1 MAVSAEE
8 RLLNLIIALMHSRV
22 RMTKDEIRASVE
34 GYDRDDPSWD
44 EVTRKRHKATF
55 ERMFERDKDKLR
67 RLGVPVV
74 TVRHQAYGDDIGYRI
89 DPAQAKLPP
98 LDFTP
103 AERAVLALAAD
114 YWHGVTLGDDARQA
128 LVKAASE
135 STHAPTEALPF
146 AALSTRLTDATAL
159 VLEAIQ
165 LRQAVAFEYAS
176 ASSGTATRQVQP
188 WKILLSGGAE
198 YLIGHDVDRD
208 APRTFRLSRVL
219 GDVSLVGEPGAFT
232 PSANI
237 DAALLPNANPGTAR
251 LAIRPEAAHA
261 LRNRGTVVDTDGD
274 WDIVQID
281 YRHLDQLRDEVLAR
295 GGAVRALEP
304 QELADA
310 VRTHALAALEV
321 ARG

>member
-44 EVTRKRHKATF
+44 EATSKRRKATF

-98 LDFTP
+98 LDFTA

-128 LVKAASE
+128 LVKAASA
-135 STHAPTEALPF
+135 STHAPAEALPF

-165 LRQAVAFEYAS
+165 LRQAVTFEYAS

-219 GDVSLVGEPGAFT
+219 GEVSLNGEPGAFT
-232 PSANI
+232 PPGDI
-237 DAALLPNANPGTAR
+237 DAALLPNAHPGTAR

-261 LRNRGTVVDTDGD
+261 LRSRGTVVDTDGD

-310 VRTHALAALEV
+310 VRAHARAALEV

>member
-1 MAVSAEE
+1 MAIPAEE
-8 RLLNLIIALMHSRV
+8 RLLNLIIALMHARV

-34 GYDRDDPSWD
+34 GYERDDPSWD
-44 EVTRKRHKATF
+44 EATRARRKATF

-98 LDFTP
+98 LDFTA

-135 STHAPTEALPF
+135 SSHAAPEALPF

-165 LRQAVAFEYAS
+165 LRQAVTFEYAS
-176 ASSGTATRQVQP
+176 ASSGTATRTVQP

-198 YLIGHDVDRD
+198 YLIGHDAARD

-219 GDVSLVGEPGAFT
+219 GDVALTGEPGAFT
-232 PSANI
+232 PPADI
-237 DAALLPNANPGTAR
+237 DAALLPDANPGTAR

-261 LRNRGTVVDTDGD
+261 LRSRGRVTGTEGD
-274 WDIVQID
+274 WDIVEVD

-304 QELADA
+304 AELADA
-310 VRTHALAALEV
+310 VRAHALAALEV